1 MDLFYSPAG
10 GWCHAMPG
18 NMRTGAGV
26 AHRPDHP
33 EGRCSSP
40 ESVAHPHMHTA
51 GDLAELTRP
60 CLSCPSGDSLDS
72 VQAQVGQM
80 PHPDSTPWC
89 SACAGQRVAQPSHLP
104 TCHLHRHP
112 RLPPGHPVASSAVT
126 LASGSGGASPT
137 SPTPAAGR
145 SAAGSHRAVTPSRT
159 LPRLEPRVGETK
171 P

>member
-1 MDLFYSPAG
+1 
-10 GWCHAMPG
+10 MPG

-112 RLPPGHPVASSAVT
+112 RLPPGHPVPVQSLVHYTRDPHAQASRW
-126 LASGSGGASPT
+126 PT
-137 SPTPAAGR
+137 SPRTPGSLCGR
-145 SAAGSHRAVTPSRT
+145 RPYGGTCWACPPYCCG
-159 LPRLEPRVGETK
+159 RLLIGV
-171 P
+171 

>member
-18 NMRTGAGV
+18 NTRTGAGV

-51 GDLAELTRP
+51 GDLAELTQP

-72 VQAQVGQM
+72 AQAQVGADASPQLHTM
-80 PHPDSTPWC
+80 VLGLCWP
-89 SACAGQRVAQPSHLP
+89 AGCTTQPSAHLP
-104 TCHLHRHP
+104 PAPTPQAAPGPPRCFICCHPSLRSWWCLPHLAHSSCWPVSSRQ
-112 RLPPGHPVASSAVT
+112 PPGSDPFQNSPQA
-126 LASGSGGASPT
+126 GASC
-137 SPTPAAGR
+137 G
-145 SAAGSHRAVTPSRT
+145 
-159 LPRLEPRVGETK
+159 
-171 P
+171 